1 MEEDV
6 TKATEAL
13 LSWGEAA
20 LGCPSGGCG
29 GPGGPTSVALAVAKL
44 EDPEMK
50 RLHQEL
56 QQLEA
61 EAAAARRR
69 RLAERISAAACEADL
84 ARAEE
89 APEMRSERQELESME
104 SEAAETAGAL
114 KRCDLRL
121 QEVQRY
127 LKGRAS
133 PGSPGSPGGA
143 EAHAQLLR
151 ALEAEELRAEEEIRG
166 LRSELQE
173 ERGGLVD
180 DLRCRLAV
188 LEERKEQT
196 AQKAKECSMLRSTAA
211 KFKDQ
216 LQRCN
221 GRVGEL
227 EAALAS
233 LTKVLSTVSAELE
246 ALELQNAALKDTH
259 ADHADSSGTLEA
271 LKVVQERQQELS
283 EEFRES
289 LEASTTDDLERCLQE
304 SRAQKEHLKEALAEV
319 HARLIGAERCEELQ
333 RSAFEMRD
341 EIHALTLAEAERKE
355 SSELQ
360 RAEVKVAE
368 EALVDDLRAKLEAR
382 ERRVQ
387 LLAARLRQTQA
398 TSWPISRPQ
407 FS

>member
-1 MEEDV
+1 M
-6 TKATEAL
+6 APAL

-151 ALEAEELRAEEEIRG
+151 ALEAEELRAEEETRG

-173 ERGGLVD
+173 ERGGLAPPP
-180 DLRCRLAV
+180 RFG
-188 LEERKEQT
+188 
-196 AQKAKECSMLRSTAA
+196 S
-211 KFKDQ
+211 
-216 LQRCN
+216 
-221 GRVGEL
+221 GRH
-227 EAALAS
+227 
-233 LTKVLSTVSAELE
+233 SAYW
-246 ALELQNAALKDTH
+246 
-259 ADHADSSGTLEA
+259 
-271 LKVVQERQQELS
+271 
-283 EEFRES
+283 
-289 LEASTTDDLERCLQE
+289 
-304 SRAQKEHLKEALAEV
+304 
-319 HARLIGAERCEELQ
+319 
-333 RSAFEMRD
+333 
-341 EIHALTLAEAERKE
+341 
-355 SSELQ
+355 
-360 RAEVKVAE
+360 
-368 EALVDDLRAKLEAR
+368 
-382 ERRVQ
+382 
-387 LLAARLRQTQA
+387 QA
-398 TSWPISRPQ
+398 
-407 FS
+407 